1 MPRETTAERV
11 IRECGIPPGDVAHV
25 MPGVVAV
32 RPSWKGAIVAK
43 YPAQPQY
50 LEWLSRDYRAS
61 KVVLNSAG
69 EHMWSLHKGP
79 GAAAAST
86 ALVAADNMRYSV
98 VGGIADVIKVHVM
111 PGVPVSSPPTA
122 KVLVGAVPAYPG
134 QLYANEQGPA
144 SVTGSARAFNGI
156 VLGQT
161 TSWKVLRGSYFYG
174 NQQPQ
179 NADTISEEV
188 RLDGV
193 VPLPASSHVD
203 WLLISGPTA
212 LTRGEVYTQGVWWFA
227 VESVEMAL
235 LLEAQARG
243 TADRNE
249 ADRLLRDAEK
259 ARARGRDLSVMG
271 QLLGLNPYRG
281 YMPTRALADEYL
293 AASGTSDGIDIGAL
307 NAKLR
312 AGNVFYAVV
321 SMSDSLDVTPIVLL
335 EGVTSITITV
345 GSTGEC
351 VYPGQTQ
358 PLDVDGLPSMLVALK
373 DAGVSFEIVRPPPA
387 DFTVNQSIDYALD
400 VAQRGLP
407 DGADLWGDDG
417 DRGAISL
424 AAISAAARP
433 LTSSQR
439 EVVRAALVPAVM
451 ETLIPV

>member
-11 IRECGIPPGDVAHV
+11 IRECNIPPADVLHV

-32 RPSWKGAIVAK
+32 RPSWKEAIAAR
-43 YPAQPQY
+43 YAAQSQY
-50 LEWLSRDYRAS
+50 LEWLSRDYRVS

-69 EHMWSLHKGP
+69 EYMWSLHKGE
-79 GAAAAST
+79 GTAAAST
-86 ALVAADNMRYSV
+86 ASVAAENTRHSFI
-98 VGGIADVIKVHVM
+98 GTTTSLIKLHVM
-111 PGVPVSSPPTA
+111 PGVPAESPPTA
-122 KVLVGAVPAYPG
+122 HVLAGAVPAYPG
-134 QLYANEQGPA
+134 QLYAYEYAPA
-144 SVTGSARAFNGI
+144 SITGPTRTFNGI
-156 VLGQT
+156 VLGRT
-161 TSWKVLRGSYFYG
+161 TSWRVIAGEYFSG
-174 NQQPQ
+174 GQQPTNQ
-179 NADTISEEV
+179 RTIANEV
-188 RLDGV
+188 RFDGQ

-212 LTRGEVYTQGVWWFA
+212 LTRGEVYTQDVWWFA

-235 LLEAQARG
+235 LLETQARRI
-243 TADRNE
+243 ADRNE

-271 QLLGLNPYRG
+271 QLRGLNPYEG
-281 YMPTRALADEYL
+281 YMPTKALADDYL

-307 NAKLR
+307 NAELR

-321 SMSDSLDVTPIVLL
+321 SMSDALDVTPIVLL
-335 EGVTSITITV
+335 EGVTSITIAV

-351 VYPGQTQ
+351 VYPGQTK
-358 PLDVDGLPSMLVALK
+358 PLDVDGLPSMLVALRA
-373 DAGVSFEIVRPPPA
+373 AGVSFEITRPPA
-387 DFTVNQSIDYALD
+387 TDFAVNQSIDFALD

-407 DGADLWGDDG
+407 DGTTLWDDSG

-433 LTSSQR
+433 LTSPQR